1 MKTKIF
7 ALFAAMM
14 LLVGTT
20 AMAQSGDTK
29 TSKTTETEIKGD
41 VNNDGVVDVA
51 DIAAVIAVMHEQ
63 GTVGTPYYWYAG
75 WTEPTAE
82 NIGDCVKETYPSAKG
97 STTMNPAGKTSATLA
112 GTVIDFS
119 TNPIYDQEARN
130 AGTPREYYFVLPIGY
145 GIYNPTLQ
153 LFWQDDA
160 AFEKVREFTNHK
172 VLKFT
177 EGAAYKI
184 DSWIIKEIK

>member
-20 AMAQSGDTK
+20 AMAQSDNT
-29 TSKTTETEIKGD
+29 KTTETEIKGD

-75 WTEPTAE
+75 WTEPTEA
-82 NIGDCVKETYPSAKG
+82 NIGEIINEIYPATDEDSTEHIAGG
-97 STTMNPAGKTSATLA
+97 STTN
-112 GTVIDFS
+112 I
-119 TNPIYDQEARN
+119 NEIN
-130 AGTPREYYFVLPIGY
+130 ADYTKNKLFDNAFLTTWTERQYYVVVPQGCQ
-145 GIYNPTLQ
+145 IYNSLGNPST
-153 LFWQDDA
+153 
-160 AFEKVREFTNHK
+160 AFTIHQTKIANHTVYISK
-172 VLKFT
+172 AKSIYIN
-177 EGAAYKI
+177 AIKI
-184 DSWIIKEIK
+184 Y

>member
-20 AMAQSGDTK
+20 AMAQSDN
-29 TSKTTETEIKGD
+29 TSTTVTEIKGD

-63 GTVGTPYYWYAG
+63 GTVETQYYWYAG
-75 WTEPTAE
+75 WTEPTEA

-97 STTMNPAGKTSATLA
+97 STIMNPAGKTSTTLT
-112 GTVIDFS
+112 GTIIDFS

-130 AGTPREYYFVLPIGY
+130 AGTPREYYFVLPTGY